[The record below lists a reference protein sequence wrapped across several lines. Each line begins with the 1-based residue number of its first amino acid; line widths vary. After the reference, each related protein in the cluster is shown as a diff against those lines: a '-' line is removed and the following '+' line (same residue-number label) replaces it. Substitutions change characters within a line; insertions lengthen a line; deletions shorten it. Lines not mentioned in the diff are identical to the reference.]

1 MILAILI
8 PLTATAQTCIY
19 NVKTAYNAMGDG
31 VTDDTAAVQNA
42 IAAAAAAAPCAVYFP
57 TGTYQIGKTTVN
69 GTSKDK
75 NFTVPQGVSM
85 WGDGASLSVLNW
97 TATSYS
103 GGFFSFKGSHHYV
116 HDLTFNGN
124 RSGNS
129 VGTNTV
135 GFGNYSCSP
144 GVGYASFDG
153 GLGLGASVTAG
164 YSSITVS
171 STSCG
176 ATTVGP
182 SDYITL
188 YNGTNYE
195 TVQVSSSYTY
205 GATSTTIPLVTRTV
219 YSYPNSSSTAIVKAT
234 DITVSHTT
242 VYGAAKNDGIYLWSV
257 VGAVISDNLV
267 EGCLD
272 TCIDMPEGGD
282 TNVTIT
288 GNTIITNGRFGIAE
302 DSEVALA
309 GVGQGAVVSHNNIYL
324 VNETIAGVASSGDI
338 RFGITIDH
346 FDDVSIVDNMIDV
359 SGACIQNMDDIA
371 ATGYS
376 DGKLEGHNWTISNNK
391 IVGNA
396 AVCSTFAN
404 NPGIVSGAANHAA
417 DGFNY
422 NWDTT
427 SAGTASSGEY
437 NPAWIT
443 VTGNTISN
451 VYDGVELGHAPN
463 AVVSSNSISGFTD
476 DGVFIESNGYLTQ
489 NVYAIG
495 NSLSGSGAA
504 YGIYAENS
512 EKPASGS
519 GITDTIVVWNNTPS
533 GVTKNYSIGSYWTE
547 IQ

>member
-1 MILAILI
+1 MISTMKKCLMILAILI

-182 SDYITL
+182 IILL
-188 YNGTNYE
+188 YTMEPTMRPFRFPAAILTGQQARQFRWLLERFTH
-195 TVQVSSSYTY
+195 TPTHP
-205 GATSTTIPLVTRTV
+205 PL
-219 YSYPNSSSTAIVKAT
+219 
-234 DITVSHTT
+234 
-242 VYGAAKNDGIYLWSV
+242 
-257 VGAVISDNLV
+257 
-267 EGCLD
+267 
-272 TCIDMPEGGD
+272 
-282 TNVTIT
+282 
-288 GNTIITNGRFGIAE
+288 
-302 DSEVALA
+302 
-309 GVGQGAVVSHNNIYL
+309 
-324 VNETIAGVASSGDI
+324 
-338 RFGITIDH
+338 
-346 FDDVSIVDNMIDV
+346 
-359 SGACIQNMDDIA
+359 
-371 ATGYS
+371 
-376 DGKLEGHNWTISNNK
+376 
-391 IVGNA
+391 
-396 AVCSTFAN
+396 
-404 NPGIVSGAANHAA
+404 
-417 DGFNY
+417 
-422 NWDTT
+422 
-427 SAGTASSGEY
+427 
-437 NPAWIT
+437 
-443 VTGNTISN
+443 
-451 VYDGVELGHAPN
+451 
-463 AVVSSNSISGFTD
+463 
-476 DGVFIESNGYLTQ
+476 
-489 NVYAIG
+489 
-495 NSLSGSGAA
+495 LS
-504 YGIYAENS
+504 
-512 EKPASGS
+512 
-519 GITDTIVVWNNTPS
+519 
-533 GVTKNYSIGSYWTE
+533 
-547 IQ
+547 